1 MEVLSLFQR
10 LAVSIGRKPPDSS
23 GVKMELAS
31 NYQKKENYKH
41 QRATGAF
48 KTLSLLVPVCAAFLP
63 CLPLLRAA
71 ASCRVREAPLLAL
84 SGGLKV

>member
-1 MEVLSLFQR
+1 MSV
-10 LAVSIGRKPPDSS
+10 GRKPPDSS

-48 KTLSLLVPVCAAFLP
+48 ETVSLLVPVCAAFLP
-63 CLPLLRAA
+63 WLPLLGAA
-71 ASCRVREAPLLAL
+71 AFCRVGEALLLAV
-84 SGGLKV
+84 SEALKV